1 MPYHKS
7 RYLRKSTRGAWLPD
21 KMIEAIHHKVKS
33 RSMSL
38 REASICFN
46 VPRSTLGRRVLERN
60 KVVSGGMKHQTKQ
73 SNREDTA
80 LRNIHF
86 LIIELRET

>member
-1 MPYHKS
+1 MLQCRAAIIMPHLSTTYVDAVYCH
-7 RYLRKSTRGAWLPD
+7 RK
-21 KMIEAIHHKVKS
+21 
-33 RSMSL
+33 
-38 REASICFN
+38 ASICFN
-46 VPRSTLGRRVLERN
+46 VPRSTSGRRVLERN